1 MAESIQIILEGVDDA
16 TPAFE
21 QVAEQIA
28 NTSSETKKLSGT
40 FSKIFGSMG
49 LDELSAFAGQFGNV
63 AGQLKDL
70 GEAGQKGGAGMI
82 AAKVG
87 IAAAVGAA
95 AFNIGKMFSDW
106 ALETDKFKVVL
117 EDALDAARKGEEQ
130 VREQLQKQFELKLQ
144 IVNLSQTESQKKE
157 ELATLEQRLSRDI
170 AQQHEFISMRKKALD
185 AAAASNYFGLN
196 ENSVRL
202 EQEGLKAEQ
211 EKLATLQKQRDE
223 IRDIQNV
230 SADEQMLID
239 RQKAQEDYR
248 KSMADMQKAADE
260 GWRELSKQ
268 MQDEARE
275 REDQAKR
282 NKDYLENLAAQ
293 NMELTKGK
301 RAAEEYRAELSGI
314 SKATIEA
321 GREVA
326 IQNELLDAQSQLA
339 QEQKKTEEERR
350 KKLAE
355 PTPNLQATE
364 SRLLSRVATGGGD
377 RMTQAAEKTA
387 DLTEKIE
394 KLQQELLT
402 EQRKKGNAIAVEL
415 AGGR

>member
-1 MAESIQIILEGVDDA
+1 MSRI
-16 TPAFE
+16 
-21 QVAEQIA
+21 
-28 NTSSETKKLSGT
+28 SSL
-40 FSKIFGSMG
+40 
-49 LDELSAFAGQFGNV
+49 LL
-63 AGQLKDL
+63 
-70 GEAGQKGGAGMI
+70 
-82 AAKVG
+82 
-87 IAAAVGAA
+87 
-95 AFNIGKMFSDW
+95 
-106 ALETDKFKVVL
+106 
-117 EDALDAARKGEEQ
+117 
-130 VREQLQKQFELKLQ
+130 
-144 IVNLSQTESQKKE
+144 
-157 ELATLEQRLSRDI
+157 
-170 AQQHEFISMRKKALD
+170 
-185 AAAASNYFGLN
+185 
-196 ENSVRL
+196 
-202 EQEGLKAEQ
+202 